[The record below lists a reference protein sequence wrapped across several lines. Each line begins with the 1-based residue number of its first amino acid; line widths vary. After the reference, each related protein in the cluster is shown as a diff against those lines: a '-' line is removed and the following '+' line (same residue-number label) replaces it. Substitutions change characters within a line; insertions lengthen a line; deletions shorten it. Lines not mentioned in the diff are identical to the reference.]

1 MEETA
6 PWELQF
12 HCLSSPCVLHAVLHV
27 LTQLQLHLTPVPPLA
42 GGNTVMSLLSPL
54 LGHPFP
60 GALGLSSPMT
70 SIALGAGCDSLCNLL
85 MEV

>member
-1 MEETA
+1 MEETV
-6 PWELQF
+6 PWGLQF
-12 HCLSSPCVLHAVLHV
+12 RLSVISTCAVLRV
-27 LTQLQLHLTPVPPLA
+27 FAQLQLHLTPVPPLA

-60 GALGLSSPMT
+60 RALGLSSPMT
-70 SIALGAGCDSLCNLL
+70 ARALGAVCVSLCSLL